1 MNSCNNQM
9 HFVRNNDTITLTRN
23 GPGRFMGSFKIDR
36 TIMEIWDERKSGK
49 VPNES
54 PKNHYNVSVLKS
66 NLQKAVRR
74 HNSAAAHATLQ
85 QLALQDPV
93 EATRRSP
100 IIMCEDTQLC
110 PELFAELVWLMAAV
124 SKGYNLTEQDLQ
136 IMHNAL
142 ETMLEAP
149 GRYNLR
155 VDVDDSELKIRD
167 AVTEAFA
174 IRIAF
179 GGMKGDMRFLGFL
192 ERRYAACE
200 LPCVSA
206 KTYTQILESF
216 HPQKHILPQA
226 IDFHCFPKLLREID
240 GLTQESVW
248 WHWSSYNVREFT
260 GIGAN
265 ADKKHEEQQRQA
277 HPLCEKD
284 AVMAYALHKIRW
296 VQTTATV
303 VKLTQQR
310 LDAMFVVKKI

>member
-1 MNSCNNQM
+1 M
-9 HFVRNNDTITLTRN
+9 HFVRNNEAITLAKN
-23 GPGRFMGSFKIDR
+23 GPSRYLGSFKIDR
-36 TIMEIWDERKSGK
+36 TTIEIWDERKAGQPMS
-49 VPNES
+49 ETA
-54 PKNHYNVSVLKS
+54 KNHYNVSVLKS

-74 HNSAAAHATLQ
+74 RNSTAAHATLK

-93 EATRRSP
+93 EATRRLP

-110 PELFAELVWLMAAV
+110 PELFAECVWLMAAV
-124 SKGYNLTEQDLQ
+124 SKGYNLTTQDLQ

-167 AVTEAFA
+167 AVTEVFA

-192 ERRYAACE
+192 ERRYAAGE

-206 KTYTQILESF
+206 KTYTLGVESF

-248 WHWSSYNVREFT
+248 WHWSSYNVREF
-260 GIGAN
+260 IGKGGDAEKN
-265 ADKKHEEQQRQA
+265 HEEQQRKA
-277 HPLCEKD
+277 HTLNQKD
-284 AVMAYALHKIRW
+284 ALMAYAVQKIRW
-296 VQTTATV
+296 VQTTAIA
-303 VKLTQQR
+303 VKMKQQR
-310 LDAMFVVKKI
+310 LDAMFAVKKI